1 MTRYSTDEKIQAIM
15 RYKRDRE
22 LKNHCKINRDSQ
34 FCLFKLD

>member
-15 RYKRDRE
+15 RYKKGSE
-22 LKNHCKINRDSQ
+22 SLKTIAISQ